1 MFFSLTRPT
10 AVLNVM
16 LPFSRAIQTGVT
28 CGEPSGMTVARKARF
43 GASTL
48 LRALS
53 LSSAM
58 VLLFQRAES
67 QFVP

>member
-1 MFFSLTRPT
+1 
-10 AVLNVM
+10 
-16 LPFSRAIQTGVT
+16 
-28 CGEPSGMTVARKARF
+28 MTVARKARF